1 MELKD
6 FIVCFSEQ
14 FDETDISEITADTE
28 YQELEEWNSLTAL
41 GIIALVKIKY
51 GKSITG
57 LEIRNAK
64 TVKDLYDLIS
74 SK

>member
-6 FIVCFSEQ
+6 FIVCFAEQ
-14 FDETDISEITADTE
+14 FDETDVSEITADTE
-28 YQELEEWNSLTAL
+28 YQELEEWSSLTAM
-41 GIIALVKIKY
+41 GIIALVKTNF

-57 LEIRNAK
+57 REIRYAK
-64 TVKDLYDLIS
+64 TVKDLYDLVS

>member
-28 YQELEEWNSLTAL
+28 YQELEEWNSLTTL
-41 GIIALVKIKY
+41 GIIALVKIKF

>member
-14 FDETDISEITADTE
+14 FDETDISEITAETE
-28 YQELEEWNSLTAL
+28 YQELEEWNSLTTL
-41 GIIALVKIKY
+41 GIIALVKIKF